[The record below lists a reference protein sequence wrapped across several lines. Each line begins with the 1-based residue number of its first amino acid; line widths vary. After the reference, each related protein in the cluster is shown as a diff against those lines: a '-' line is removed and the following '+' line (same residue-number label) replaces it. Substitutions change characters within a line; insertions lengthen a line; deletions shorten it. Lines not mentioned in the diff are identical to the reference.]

1 MPGPSGEFA
10 CCRRAPRTKK
20 WALIANPDLTA
31 ADPAALQATTRRIC
45 GEVMDLFFAAL
56 PIGFLIFVMT
66 KKKGFPST
74 VAFALA
80 ALLTY
85 VVRIWYFRTNP
96 NLAHAAIVSGLLSAL
111 TPISIVFGAIFFF
124 VALERSGAMQ
134 TLTLWLDGVSRNR
147 VAQLMIVGWSFIFLI
162 EGSSGFGTP
171 AALAAPILVG
181 LGFPPLR
188 VAVLCII
195 MNAVP
200 TSFGAVG
207 TPTWFGFGSLGLAE
221 SQLLEIGLKAA
232 LVHSVAA
239 LVIPV
244 IALRFVVDWKEI
256 QRNLLFVE
264 LAILASVLPMTAVA
278 VFNYEFPSVVGG
290 MVGLL
295 ATIFLARRGIGL
307 AKEERSSVSLVAPSS
322 QAAGPQT
329 SEASSLHRGDVLR
342 ALAPLLA
349 TVGIL
354 LLTRIPFF
362 GLRQLLTSE
371 ADWVSFRLGPLG
383 KFSLSPSLVFQLRGI
398 LGEDLH
404 WSYALLYVPFI
415 LPFFVAAAL
424 SLILYRRPS
433 SVFGEVATEAFA
445 RLRNPVIALF
455 GALIFVQLLTVD
467 GERASTRIL
476 GDALASGTGDLWI
489 YFAGFLGAL
498 GSFFSGSNT
507 ISNLTFGPI
516 QLRIAQDLGLS
527 STTML
532 ALQTVGAAMGNMVA
546 IHNIVAVCA
555 VLGLK
560 DQEGAILKRTFIPCL
575 TYGIILAILAWIW
588 LAVPP
593 TT

>member
-1 MPGPSGEFA
+1 
-10 CCRRAPRTKK
+10 
-20 WALIANPDLTA
+20 
-31 ADPAALQATTRRIC
+31 
-45 GEVMDLFFAAL
+45 MDLFFAAL

-66 KKKGFPST
+66 KKNGLPST

-85 VVRIWYFRTNP
+85 LIRLWYFKTSP
-96 NLAHAAIVSGLLSAL
+96 NLAHAAILSGLLSAL

-124 VALERSGAMQ
+124 VALERSGVMR
-134 TLTLWLDGVSRNR
+134 TLRLWLDGVSSNP

-162 EGSSGFGTP
+162 EGASGFGTP
-171 AALAAPILVG
+171 AALAAPMLVG

-188 VAVLCII
+188 VAVLCIV

-207 TPTWFGFGSLGLAE
+207 TPTWFGFGSLGLAQ
-221 SQLLEIGLKAA
+221 SQLLQIGLKAA
-232 LVHSVAA
+232 LVHAFAA

-256 QRNLLFVE
+256 RRNLLFVE
-264 LAILASVLPMTAVA
+264 LAILASVLPMAAVA
-278 VFNYEFPSVVGG
+278 AFNYEFPSVVGG
-290 MVGLL
+290 MIGLL
-295 ATIFLARRGIGL
+295 VTIFLARRGIGL
-307 AKEERSSVSLVAPSS
+307 AKEEASSVAPSS
-322 QAAGPQT
+322 RSPRAQT
-329 SEASSLHRGDVLR
+329 SEATHLRRGDVLR
-342 ALAPLLA
+342 SLAPLLA

-354 LLTRIPFF
+354 LVTRIPFF

-371 ADWVSFRLGPLG
+371 ADWVSVPLGRLGV
-383 KFSLSPSLVFQLRGI
+383 FSLSPSLVFQLRGI

-424 SLILYRRPS
+424 ALVLYRCQP
-433 SVFGEVATEAFA
+433 SVFGEVAKETSA

-455 GALIFVQLLTVD
+455 GALIFVHLLTID

-476 GDALASGTGDLWI
+476 GDALAAGTGDLWI

-516 QLRIAQDLGLS
+516 QLRIAQDLGIPP
-527 STTML
+527 TTML

-546 IHNIVAVCA
+546 VHNIVAVCA

-560 DQEGAILKRTFIPCL
+560 NQEGAILKKTFIPTL
-575 TYGIILAILAWIW
+575 VYGIILAVLAGIW
-588 LAVPP
+588 FAVS
-593 TT
+593 

>member
-1 MPGPSGEFA
+1 
-10 CCRRAPRTKK
+10 
-20 WALIANPDLTA
+20 
-31 ADPAALQATTRRIC
+31 
-45 GEVMDLFFAAL
+45 MDLFFAAL
-56 PIGFLIFVMT
+56 PIGLLIFVMT
-66 KKKGFPST
+66 KKNGLPST

-85 VVRIWYFRTNP
+85 VVRIWFFKTSP
-96 NLAHAAIVSGLLSAL
+96 NLAHAAIVSGLLQAL

-124 VALERSGAMQ
+124 VALEHSGAME
-134 TLTLWLDGVSRNR
+134 TLRLWLNGVTRNP
-147 VAQLMIVGWSFIFLI
+147 VAQLMIVGWSFVFLI
-162 EGSSGFGTP
+162 EGASGFGTP

-188 VAVLCII
+188 VAVLCIV

-207 TPTWFGFGSLGLAE
+207 TPTWFGFGSLGLTE
-221 SQLLEIGLKAA
+221 SQLLEISLKSALMHAA
-232 LVHSVAA
+232 AA

-244 IALRFVVDWKEI
+244 IALGFVADWKVI
-256 QRNLLFVE
+256 RRNLLFAEV
-264 LAILASVLPMTAVA
+264 AILASVLPMAAVA
-278 VFNYEFPSVVGG
+278 AFNYEFPSVAGG
-290 MVGLL
+290 MIGLL
-295 ATIFLARRGIGL
+295 TTIFLARRGIGL
-307 AKEERSSVSLVAPSS
+307 AKDEANAAGSVARSSQSIS
-322 QAAGPQT
+322 PQ
-329 SEASSLHRGDVLR
+329 SEASPLHRGDIFR

-354 LLTRIPFF
+354 LLTRIPFL

-371 ADWVSFRLGPLG
+371 AKWVLIPLGPVG
-383 KFSLSPSLVFQLRGI
+383 EFSLSPSLVFQLRGI

-404 WSYALLYVPFI
+404 WSHALLYVPSI

-424 SLILYRRPS
+424 ALVLYRCPP
-433 SVFGEVATEAFA
+433 SVFGTVAKETFA

-455 GALIFVQLLTVD
+455 GALIFVQLLKID

-476 GDALASGTGDLWI
+476 GDALAAGSGGSWI
-489 YFAGFLGAL
+489 YLAGFLGAL

-516 QLRIAQDLGLS
+516 QLRIAQDLGVS

-560 DQEGAILKRTFIPCL
+560 NQEGNILKKTFIPTL
-575 TYGIILAILAWIW
+575 AYGIILAALAGIW
-588 LAVPP
+588 LLAS
-593 TT
+593 

>member
-1 MPGPSGEFA
+1 
-10 CCRRAPRTKK
+10 
-20 WALIANPDLTA
+20 
-31 ADPAALQATTRRIC
+31 
-45 GEVMDLFFAAL
+45 MDLFFAAL
-56 PIGFLIFVMT
+56 PIAFLIFVMT
-66 KKKGFPST
+66 KKRGLPST

-85 VVRIWYFRTNP
+85 TVRIWFFKTSP
-96 NLAHAAIVSGLLSAL
+96 NLAHAAILNGLLQAL

-134 TLTLWLDGVSRNR
+134 TLRLWLDGVSRNP

-162 EGSSGFGTP
+162 EGASGFGTP

-181 LGFPPLR
+181 LGFPAVR

-207 TPTWFGFGSLGLAE
+207 TPTWFGFGSLGLGE

-232 LVHSVAA
+232 LVHTVAA

-244 IALRFVVDWKEI
+244 IGLRFVVDWKVI
-256 QRNLLFVE
+256 RRNLLFVE
-264 LAILASVLPMTAVA
+264 LAILGSVLPMTAVA
-278 VFNYEFPSVVGG
+278 TFNYEFPSVIGG
-290 MVGLL
+290 MIGLL
-295 ATIFLARRGIGL
+295 TTIFLARSGIGL
-307 AKEERSSVSLVAPSS
+307 AKADKTVSSLEAPSS
-322 QAAGPQT
+322 KSTQLQT
-329 SEASSLHRGDVLR
+329 SGASRLRSGDVVR

-371 ADWVSFRLGPLG
+371 ANWVMIPFGRLGI
-383 KFSLSPSLVFQLRGI
+383 FSISPSLVFQLRQI

-424 SLILYRRPS
+424 ALTLYHCPAA
-433 SVFGEVATEAFA
+433 VYGQVAKEAFA

-455 GALIFVQLLTVD
+455 GALIFVQLLKID

-476 GDALASGTGDLWI
+476 GDALAAAAGGLWI

-516 QLRIAQDLGLS
+516 QLRIAQDLRIS

-546 IHNIVAVCA
+546 VHNIVAVCA

-560 DQEGAILKRTFIPCL
+560 DQEGAILKKTFIPTL
-575 TYGIILAILAWIW
+575 AYGIILAALAGVW
-588 LAVPP
+588 LALS
-593 TT
+593 

>member
-1 MPGPSGEFA
+1 
-10 CCRRAPRTKK
+10 
-20 WALIANPDLTA
+20 
-31 ADPAALQATTRRIC
+31 
-45 GEVMDLFFAAL
+45 MDLFFAAV
-56 PIGFLIFVMT
+56 PIAFLIFVMT
-66 KKKGFPST
+66 KKKGLPST
-74 VAFALA
+74 AAFALA

-85 VVRIWYFRTNP
+85 VVRIWYFKTSP

-111 TPISIVFGAIFFF
+111 TPISIVFGAILFF

-134 TLTLWLDGVSRNR
+134 TLRLWLDGVSSNP

-162 EGSSGFGTP
+162 EGASGFGTP

-232 LVHSVAA
+232 LMHAAAA

-244 IALRFVVDWKEI
+244 IALRFVVDWKQI
-256 QRNLLFVE
+256 RRNLLFVE
-264 LAILASVLPMTAVA
+264 LAVLGSVLPMAAVA
-278 VFNYEFPSVVGG
+278 TFNYEFPSVVGG
-290 MVGLL
+290 MIGLL
-295 ATIFLARRGIGL
+295 TTIFLARGGIGL
-307 AKEERSSVSLVAPSS
+307 AKKEANTVRSVAPNFQPASP
-322 QAAGPQT
+322 QA
-329 SEASSLHRGDVLR
+329 SETSSLHRGDVLR

-371 ADWVSFRLGPLG
+371 ADWVSIRLGPLG
-383 KFSLSPSLVFQLRGI
+383 VFSLSPSLVFQLRGI
-398 LGEDLH
+398 LGQDLH

-424 SLILYRRPS
+424 ALILYHRPPR
-433 SVFGEVATEAFA
+433 VFGEVAKETFA

-455 GALIFVQLLTVD
+455 GALIFVQLLSID
-467 GERASTRIL
+467 GQRASTRIL
-476 GDALASGTGDLWI
+476 GDALANGTGDLWI

-516 QLRIAQDLGLS
+516 QLRIAQDLGVS
-527 STTML
+527 TTTML

-546 IHNIVAVCA
+546 VHNIVAVCA

-560 DQEGAILKRTFIPCL
+560 DQEGAILKKTFIPTL
-575 TYGIILAILAWIW
+575 AYGIILAALAGIW
-588 LAVPP
+588 FAVS
-593 TT
+593 

>member
-1 MPGPSGEFA
+1 
-10 CCRRAPRTKK
+10 
-20 WALIANPDLTA
+20 
-31 ADPAALQATTRRIC
+31 
-45 GEVMDLFFAAL
+45 MDLFFAAL
-56 PIGFLIFVMT
+56 PIGLLIFVMT
-66 KKKGFPST
+66 KKNGLPST

-85 VVRIWYFRTNP
+85 VVRIWFFKTSP
-96 NLAHAAIVSGLLSAL
+96 NLAHAAVVSGLLQAL
-111 TPISIVFGAIFFF
+111 TPISIVLGAIFFF
-124 VALERSGAMQ
+124 VALEHSGAME
-134 TLTLWLDGVSRNR
+134 TLRLWLNGVTRNP
-147 VAQLMIVGWSFIFLI
+147 VAQLMIVGWSFVFLI
-162 EGSSGFGTP
+162 EGASGFGTP

-188 VAVLCII
+188 VAVLCIV

-207 TPTWFGFGSLGLAE
+207 TPTWFGFGSLGLTE
-221 SQLLEIGLKAA
+221 SQLLEISLKSALMHAA
-232 LVHSVAA
+232 AA

-244 IALRFVVDWKEI
+244 IALGFVVDWKVI
-256 QRNLLFVE
+256 RRNLLFAE
-264 LAILASVLPMTAVA
+264 LAILANVLPMVAVA
-278 VFNYEFPSVVGG
+278 AFNYEFPSVAGG
-290 MVGLL
+290 MIGLL
-295 ATIFLARRGIGL
+295 TTIFLARRGIGL
-307 AKEERSSVSLVAPSS
+307 AQDEANAAGSVTRSSQSIS
-322 QAAGPQT
+322 PQ
-329 SEASSLHRGDVLR
+329 SEASPLHRGDIFR

-354 LLTRIPFF
+354 LLTRIPFL

-371 ADWVSFRLGPLG
+371 AKWVLIPLGPVG
-383 KFSLSPSLVFQLRGI
+383 EFSLSPSLVFQLRGI
-398 LGEDLH
+398 LGEDLQ
-404 WSYALLYVPFI
+404 WSHALLYVPSI

-424 SLILYRRPS
+424 ALILYRCPP
-433 SVFGEVATEAFA
+433 SVFGTVAKETFA

-455 GALIFVQLLTVD
+455 GALIFVQLLKID

-476 GDALASGTGDLWI
+476 GDALAAGAGGLWI

-498 GSFFSGSNT
+498 GSFFSGSST

-516 QLRIAQDLGLS
+516 QLRIAQDLRVS

-560 DQEGAILKRTFIPCL
+560 NQEGNILKKTFIPTL
-575 TYGIILAILAWIW
+575 AYGIILAALAGIW
-588 LAVPP
+588 LLVS
-593 TT
+593 